1 MMQTIGHSGLRI
13 PFVKASGCG
22 NTFLIVE
29 SGNDAER
36 AAELT
41 KRMCDPHTG
50 VGADGVEWISASA
63 SSDADVDARLINAD
77 GSEAEI
83 SGNGTR
89 CVAAYWLSRN
99 ASAAAGRA
107 GNGGSS
113 VRVRT
118 GAGVKNCMLTSRAD
132 STLEFQFEMNMG
144 EPMTYPE
151 FELFFKSRTVKGTI
165 VTTGNPHFVV
175 FVNDFNFMWQ
185 KMGEEIQREK
195 CFPNGTNVEFVQVL
209 GDSEIACRFFERG
222 VGETKSSGTGSCASA
237 VAAIVSRAVKSPVRV
252 EAQGGSQE
260 VRWEKDVFL
269 RGPAQIICEGEFFDF

>member
-1 MMQTIGHSGLRI
+1 MNQISGNSGLRI

-22 NTFLIVE
+22 NTFLIIDAAND
-29 SGNDAER
+29 SGR
-36 AAELT
+36 AADLS
-41 KRMCDPHTG
+41 KRMCDPYTG
-50 VGADGVEWISASA
+50 VGADGVEWITAST
-63 SSDADVDARLINAD
+63 SDDADVDARLINAD

-89 CVAAYWLSRN
+89 CVAAYWLSQ
-99 ASAAAGRA
+99 
-107 GNGGSS
+107 NGGSS

-118 GAGVKNCMLTSRAD
+118 GAGVKHCVLTSRAD
-132 STLEFQFEMNMG
+132 SNLEFHFEMNMG
-144 EPMTYPE
+144 EPMSYPE
-151 FELFFKSRTVKGTI
+151 FELFLKSRTVKGTI

-185 KMGEEIQREK
+185 KMGEEIQQEK
-195 CFPNGTNVEFVQVL
+195 CFPNGTNVEFVQVT
-209 GDSEIACRFFERG
+209 GESEIACRFFERG

-252 EAQGGSQE
+252 HAQGGSQE

-269 RGPAQIICEGEFFDF
+269 RGPAQIICEGEFFS

>member
-1 MMQTIGHSGLRI
+1 MMQNTGNSGVRI
-13 PFVKASGCG
+13 RFVKASGCG

-29 SGNDAER
+29 SGNDSGR
-36 AAELT
+36 ATDLT
-41 KRMCDPHTG
+41 RKMCDPYTG
-50 VGADGVEWISASA
+50 IGADGVEWITASS

-89 CVAAYWLSRN
+89 CVAAYWLGRN
-99 ASAAAGRA
+99 SSS
-107 GNGGSS
+107 GNS

-132 STLEFQFEMNMG
+132 SNLEFDFEMNMG
-144 EPMTYPE
+144 EPNTYPE
-151 FELFFKSRTVKGTI
+151 FELFLKSRTVKGTI

-185 KMGEEIQREK
+185 KLGEEIQKEK

-237 VAAIVSRAVKSPVRV
+237 VAAIASRAVKSPVRV
-252 EAQGGSQE
+252 HAQGGTQE

-269 RGPAQIICEGEFFDF
+269 RGPAQIICEGEFFA

>member
-1 MMQTIGHSGLRI
+1 MNQTMNISGLRI

-22 NTFLIVE
+22 NTFLIIDAAND
-29 SGNDAER
+29 SGR

-41 KRMCDPHTG
+41 KRMCDPHMG
-50 VGADGVEWISASA
+50 VGADGVEWITAST
-63 SSDADVDARLINAD
+63 SDDADVDARLINAD

-99 ASAAAGRA
+99 ASAAAGGA

-118 GAGVKNCMLTSRAD
+118 GAGVKHCVLTSRAD
-132 STLEFQFEMNMG
+132 SNLEFHFEMNMG
-144 EPMTYPE
+144 EPMSYPE
-151 FELFFKSRTVKGTI
+151 FELFLKSRTVKGTI

-185 KMGEEIQREK
+185 KTGEEIQREK
-195 CFPNGTNVEFVQVL
+195 CFPYGTNVEFVQVT
-209 GDSEIACRFFERG
+209 GESEIVCRFFERG

-237 VAAIVSRAVKSPVRV
+237 VAAIVSHAVKSPVRV
-252 EAQGGSQE
+252 HAQGGSQE

-269 RGPAQIICEGEFFDF
+269 RGPAQIICEGEFFS